1 MSNIIKQK
9 EDLLILKDFITQID
23 KKEVTPNDI
32 KEFTK
37 LLLPKKDNKQ
47 LIEQIILP
55 YGKAPACF
63 DPQIKSIIFSMY
75 DLKKYIRLTTDIIVA
90 KYETRDENPI
100 RNYLYLCAI
109 LHEIEHSYQ
118 YLMGEGIIEAP
129 NNLIKDG
136 YHNLYNMPYNE
147 YNLIQRI
154 QIELSI
160 ALYNKHCNSLIL
172 ERNAQIETD
181 DALCQ
186 LALLENKEHIY
197 EIFLSHKN
205 EISQDGYKK
214 NTSGSLEETYR
225 KILIYKT
232 YKQFDKNIDCSE
244 EERIRW
250 GLNISEEARQKVL
263 SLPTKPKDIRKF

>member
-1 MSNIIKQK
+1 MFIIAWKCGFSI
-9 EDLLILKDFITQID
+9 EYGGLLW
-23 KKEVTPNDI
+23 
-32 KEFTK
+32 
-37 LLLPKKDNKQ
+37 
-47 LIEQIILP
+47 
-55 YGKAPACF
+55 Y
-63 DPQIKSIIFSMY
+63 
-75 DLKKYIRLTTDIIVA
+75 DIIVA
-90 KYETRDENPI
+90 KYETRDENSI

-136 YHNLYNMPYNE
+136 YHTLYNISYNE
-147 YNLIQRI
+147 YNLIKRI

-181 DALCQ
+181 DALYQ
-186 LALLENKEHIY
+186 LALLENKEHLY

-205 EISQDGYKK
+205 EISQDGYQK
-214 NTSGSLEETYR
+214 NTSGRLEETYR
-225 KILIYKT
+225 KILMYKT
-232 YKQFDKNIDCSE
+232 YKQFDKDIDCSE

-263 SLPTKPKDIRKF
+263 LLPTKPKDIRKF